1 MGRIRLAVLS
11 LRFAMWFLQYEG
23 LSADI
28 QKMSLQIRACRLP
41 RLLDVMAAPAK
52 ETQEGSVV

>member
-1 MGRIRLAVLS
+1 MLKPDIRLELSVLPY
-11 LRFAMWFLQYEG
+11 QYEG